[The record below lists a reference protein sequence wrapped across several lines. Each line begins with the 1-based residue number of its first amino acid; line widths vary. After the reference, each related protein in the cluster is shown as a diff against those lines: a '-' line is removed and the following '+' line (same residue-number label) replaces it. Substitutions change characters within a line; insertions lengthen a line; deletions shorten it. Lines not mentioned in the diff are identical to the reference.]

1 MDEDF
6 VKKRLEKDLSELKR
20 IIEAHFVQRQK
31 DEVELEELKQRIEK
45 RKEYREQQ
53 LKQRAER
60 ERLRQEAEQFE
71 KERRAAEEA
80 ARKEEEERKK
90 KEAMQALSQSFGG
103 YKAQAKQRTGRGERE
118 RKKKVLAE
126 RRKPLNIDHLA
137 VEKLLEKVKDL
148 YEHLNKVESERCA
161 FEQKQN
167 VHKYFVTMHRA
178 RVNQVMSQL
187 SRKKK

>member
-60 ERLRQEAEQFE
+60 ERLRQEAEQLE
-71 KERRAAEEA
+71 KDRRAAEEGFQKLEDFCIILKLSRPKRRGRA
-80 ARKEEEERKK
+80 KEERSN
-90 KEAMQALSQSFGG
+90 AGSFAIIWRLQSTSQTGKSMLNPYGSN
-103 YKAQAKQRTGRGERE
+103 YQEDVPVDLAKNG
-118 RKKKVLAE
+118 
-126 RRKPLNIDHLA
+126 
-137 VEKLLEKVKDL
+137 
-148 YEHLNKVESERCA
+148 
-161 FEQKQN
+161 
-167 VHKYFVTMHRA
+167 
-178 RVNQVMSQL
+178 
-187 SRKKK
+187 

>member
-60 ERLRQEAEQFE
+60 ERLRMEAEQLE
-71 KERRAAEEA
+71 KDRRAAEEGFL
-80 ARKEEEERKK
+80 KI
-90 KEAMQALSQSFGG
+90 L
-103 YKAQAKQRTGRGERE
+103 
-118 RKKKVLAE
+118 KVF
-126 RRKPLNIDHLA
+126 
-137 VEKLLEKVKDL
+137 LLFW
-148 YEHLNKVESERCA
+148 N
-161 FEQKQN
+161 
-167 VHKYFVTMHRA
+167 
-178 RVNQVMSQL
+178 
-187 SRKKK
+187 